1 MKQIICIFLLCI
13 SSYLYADASKKI
25 DDVYYD
31 SLPIDLIVSQKKES
45 VIFFPNS
52 VKVKD
57 DYGNSLSILNT
68 DKTVFIKALAEFQSK
83 RLLFQDLETQKIYI
97 FNLASNNANNP
108 RNIRVLL
115 PSKKE
120 TNSAIS
126 KNPIEGGPYLALTQH
141 ASMSL
146 YYPERYKP
154 TTKGVHPVKLEK
166 KNVDYFISF
175 NGSAE
180 TVAAWK
186 GFGFF
191 ITAIKVKN
199 HDKKELTLDPRIHF
213 RGNWLFLSLQH
224 SWLGKSSNKE
234 ESVTTVYVISKRP
247 FWESLL

>member
-1 MKQIICIFLLCI
+1 MKQIICIFFLCV
-13 SSYLYADASKKI
+13 SNYLYANVSKKI

-57 DYGNSLSILNT
+57 DYGHDLDILNT
-68 DKTVFIKALAEFQSK
+68 DKTVFIKALTKFQYK
-83 RLLFQDLETQKIYI
+83 RLLFQDLVTEKIYI
-97 FNLASNNANNP
+97 FNLSSNISNNP

-115 PSKKE
+115 PSEIKASNN
-120 TNSAIS
+120 TP
-126 KNPIEGGPYLALTQH
+126 KNNLEGGPYITLTQH

-154 TTKGVHPVKLEK
+154 TTKGIYPVKLQ
-166 KNVDYFISF
+166 NNNIDYFITF
-175 NGSAE
+175 NGRAE
-180 TVAAWK
+180 AVAAWK

-191 ITAIKVKN
+191 ITAIKIIN
-199 HDKKELTLDPRIHF
+199 FDENELILDPRIHF

-224 SWLGKSSNKE
+224 SWLAKFSNKQE
-234 ESVTTVYVISKRP
+234 NVTTVYVISRRP